1 MRDLFSARLI
11 DARVLACKPL
21 VDALIREASAGPYPP
36 PPGGILDLA
45 SAWRAFLKNL
55 LKQEIPEINFPELL
69 RWTARKPPSDLTLSQ
84 LANDYYTEGGFVE
97 WARNLVAESDPNPRV
112 KESLRATVESIDA
125 WWSLFQGCFAERL
138 KQWAEQNSDLN
149 GVLRIEEVLHDVVG
163 PVAKQQPVL
172 LIVLDGMSMAA
183 FRELLANLLRRNW
196 AEAIPPGGI
205 GSRPVLATIPSV
217 TEISRRALLSGQLPV
232 ATEGTEKSDFARNQR
247 LFEQVG
253 GTVKPQLFLKGD
265 PMESGRLGLSAAV
278 SESIAGRQARRR

>member
-1 MRDLFSARLI
+1 MTLTPEQVQAQATAIRKRPGSGSRVMALQHSGAWSGPDRMEVAGEEHKVIACVSDLQIREALGQLEGENRAGILLCNFDPAALGDDVLARLSKRRIHHPRMDEMMRELFSARLI

-55 LKQEIPEINFPELL
+55 LKQEISEINFPELL

-125 WWSLFQGCFAERL
+125 WWSIFQGCFAERL

-172 LIVLDGMSMAA
+172 Q
-183 FRELLANLLRRNW
+183 
-196 AEAIPPGGI
+196 I
-205 GSRPVLATIPSV
+205 G
-217 TEISRRALLSGQLPV
+217 RAHV
-232 ATEGTEKSDFARNQR
+232 
-247 LFEQVG
+247 
-253 GTVKPQLFLKGD
+253 
-265 PMESGRLGLSAAV
+265 
-278 SESIAGRQARRR
+278 